1 MGLMDKLKAVKSS
14 LTGDWANVTISF
26 EPVGRGGTLQAST
39 TVTVKDQPISV
50 EGVVIEVRCEEII
63 DIPNATVYENNS
75 TSSLS
80 SGTHRATNSETVVTK
95 EARVSGP
102 VELAGGSSTTY
113 SGEVVIPTTA
123 PPTMQGRFAR
133 YEWQVRA
140 RVEMKGNDPDS
151 GWQSFNV
158 D

>member
-1 MGLMDKLKAVKSS
+1 MGLMDKLKAVKSN
-14 LTGDWANVTISF
+14 LTGDWASVSIQF
-26 EPVGRGGTLQAST
+26 EPVGRGGTLKAST
-39 TVTVKDQPISV
+39 SVTVKDQAISV
-50 EGVVIEVRCEEII
+50 DGVVIEVRCEEII

-75 TSSLS
+75 STSIGT
-80 SGTHRATNSETVVTK
+80 GTHRATNSEAVVTK
-95 EARVSGP
+95 EAKVSGP
-102 VELAGGSSTTY
+102 AELAGGSTTTY
-113 SGEVVIPTTA
+113 SGELVIPTTA

-151 GWQSFNV
+151 GWQSFQV